1 MKVGKTFQPGLL
13 STCEGGFQGTL
24 MVLLDTM
31 GRFYNRNSLTPRH
44 LKTYWQCTG
53 LRVVLH
59 KRYISQD
66 KVSYHLLRSRIYTEG
81 RPRLVLGRVFS
92 QRKWSFHVDWRRLGC
107 HVRWCSSLHPMS
119 KKTSFEVWG
128 MLDITASSLSWTANF
143 VYVISWLHSLWK
155 TFRLVLQF
163 TSHTSPYGHLK
174 TIFDNENRSRLK

>member
-119 KKTSFEVWG
+119 KKNFLRGLRHVGYYS
-128 MLDITASSLSWTANF
+128 IISLLNCQLRLCNLLAALTVKNF
-143 VYVISWLHSLWK
+143 
-155 TFRLVLQF
+155 
-163 TSHTSPYGHLK
+163 
-174 TIFDNENRSRLK
+174 